1 MINSCDVPSN
11 ICFDVMDAKTKTK
24 TDEFSEEV
32 KTAFCIFMLKKP
44 SVLVVEGFPNYSEHI
59 PAAALFSHSFLWD
72 QGPGPGLPEVW
83 SMGLDVSITTI
94 C

>member
-1 MINSCDVPSN
+1 MP
-11 ICFDVMDAKTKTK
+11 FAT
-24 TDEFSEEV
+24 

-72 QGPGPGLPEVW
+72 PGIPEVW
-83 SMGLDVSITTI
+83 SMGLDVSKRSYLVRKIYLVRKVI
-94 C
+94 